1 VKPGDLVM
9 ASEAYS
15 HLGSYGRI
23 KGLVTR
29 ILDPTANGMRL
40 ERIEVMLTSTGRRV
54 SFLTEE
60 LEVVNESR

>member
-1 VKPGDLVM
+1 MKVGDLVM

-15 HLGSYGRI
+15 TIGSYGRI

-29 ILDPTANGMRL
+29 ILEPTANGMRL

-54 SFLTEE
+54 SFLKEE

>member
-1 VKPGDLVM
+1 M

-15 HLGSYGRI
+15 SLGSYGRI

-29 ILDPTANGMRL
+29 ILPPTANGMRL

-54 SFLTEE
+54 SFLREE
-60 LEVVNESR
+60 LEVLSESR

>member
-1 VKPGDLVM
+1 MQVGDLAMV
-9 ASEAYS
+9 SEAYAFPS
-15 HLGSYGRI
+15 DHGRV
-23 KGLVTR
+23 KGLVTQ
-29 ILDPTANGMRL
+29 ILDPTVNGMRL

>member
-1 VKPGDLVM
+1 M

-15 HLGSYGRI
+15 TIGSYGRI

-29 ILDPTANGMRL
+29 ILPPSYVPLMRL